1 MARIGVAQEWAVRAA
16 LAATLPVMIFPLF
29 WMVSTA
35 LKAEREVA
43 TWPPTLW
50 PTQASL
56 ANFATAWQVAPF
68 GRFFLNSA
76 VIAVVG
82 TALVLLLC
90 SLAGF
95 AFAVY
100 EFPFKG
106 PLFMLVLTTLM
117 VPYQVVMI
125 PVFILLRDMG
135 LLNTFAGVI
144 LPGLANA
151 FGVYLMRQYI
161 ATLPRELFDA
171 ARIDGCGE
179 LGIYWRIAMPLARP
193 ALASLTILT
202 FLWEWNGF
210 LWPLIAL
217 RSQDMFTWSL
227 GVMTFFQEEWSRK
240 YHLAMAVSLVGVL
253 PVLVVFLAFQRE
265 FVRGVA
271 LSGIKG

>member
-1 MARIGVAQEWAVRAA
+1 MARTGVVREWLVRTA

-43 TWPPTLW
+43 TWPPTFW
-50 PTQASL
+50 PAQASL
-56 ANFATAWQVAPF
+56 VNFATAWQVAPF

-76 VIAVVG
+76 VIAVIG

-100 EFPFKG
+100 DFPLKG
-106 PLFMLVLTTLM
+106 PLFMLVLATLM

-217 RSQDMFTWSL
+217 RSEDMFTWSL

-240 YHLAMAVSLVGVL
+240 YHLAMAVSLVGIL

>member
-1 MARIGVAQEWAVRAA
+1 MARTGVVREWLVRTA

-43 TWPPTLW
+43 TWPPTFW
-50 PTQASL
+50 PAQASL

-76 VIAVVG
+76 VIAVIG

-100 EFPFKG
+100 DFPLKG
-106 PLFMLVLTTLM
+106 PLFMLVLATLM

-217 RSQDMFTWSL
+217 RSEDMFTWSL

-240 YHLAMAVSLVGVL
+240 YHLAMAVSLVGIL